1 MHKFIAATA
10 SAALLAATT
19 FLIGAGSAMAED
31 QAMPQM
37 LREVVSPFG
46 FDETLEKLEAN
57 AKAQGWKVP
66 KKWKVNFQKNLQHVT
81 GIDIGKNKV
90 IKMCEPQAAAELLVK
105 DEYKILTAMMPC
117 TIAVYEK
124 SDGKTYIS
132 LMNLDLMG
140 AMYGGDVA
148 EMAKELGP
156 QMDAMVTLK

>member
-1 MHKFIAATA
+1 MPLGRKR
-10 SAALLAATT
+10 ALLVGIEDYRA
-19 FLIGAGSAMAED
+19 GASWRLDGPTSDA
-31 QAMPQM
+31 
-37 LREVVSPFG
+37 LG
-46 FDETLEKLEAN
+46 F
-57 AKAQGWKVP
+57 
-66 KKWKVNFQKNLQHVT
+66 
-81 GIDIGKNKV
+81 
-90 IKMCEPQAAAELLVK
+90 AELLVK

-156 QMDAMVTLK
+156 QMDAMVNLK